1 MSDCPPPPV
10 ELASPVEGEPSVP
23 LPLSTAQWYAA
34 RDVYAVRVDACLHD
48 AHASLLLAEAER
60 DAALWLADQRAAE
73 VEALRRRPTWGV
85 TVGAGIVGVAV
96 GSGLVAWAALR

>member
-10 ELASPVEGEPSVP
+10 ELAVSVEGEPSVE

-48 AHASLLLAEAER
+48 ANAALLMAEAER

-73 VEALRRRPTWGV
+73 VEALRRRPTWGALAAAGA
-85 TVGAGIVGVAV
+85 VGAGVGGAFTLWAV
-96 GSGLVAWAALR
+96 LR

>member
-1 MSDCPPPPV
+1 VSDCPPPPV
-10 ELASPVEGEPSVP
+10 ELAVSVEGEPSVE

-48 AHASLLLAEAER
+48 ANAALLMAEAER

-73 VEALRRRPTWGV
+73 VEALRMRPRWG
-85 TVGAGIVGVAV
+85 TVAGAAGLGVVVG
-96 GSGLVAWAALR
+96 GLGAAWLLVR